1 MPKSGTLQ
9 KLGGKKKEDWQE
21 VAVTLDERGL
31 AWESQGAGGALRD
44 KVGGSQ
50 KLLTPDQLV
59 SASPCSILGV
69 EHCFEVAST
78 AKGGK
83 VYKFSAGSDADADAW
98 LAALE
103 QTLSG
108 GAPAQTS
115 NPLGSPGP
123 AMEVEQAGGP
133 GVAVEPSAPPPELAP
148 PTDTSAVA
156 ALETTPGLM
165 LFGKPISKQ
174 ALGAALVLVLICVVV
189 MASGSDQTDGG
200 DATAGSAAAPSNPF
214 GGRQSPAVRPPPP
227 SFGGG
232 RNPCAADAPFE
243 AEVYFGTELPAGD
256 ACTGAE
262 GHGSDGAD
270 VYCFG
275 DTARP
280 PVLDDGTGFSTG
292 RTGGMDY
299 GWDCD
304 GDTNVDFSAGR
315 RAPPRETYGLNHFD
329 RYGECVGS
337 PTNWQLAVP
346 NGAYQVDVDFA
357 ADSRGW
363 DGAQCSELHVGE
375 DAVAFLTV

>member
-148 PTDTSAVA
+148 PADTSAVA
-156 ALETTPGLM
+156 ALEATPGLM

-174 ALGAALVLVLICVVV
+174 VLGAALVLVLI
-189 MASGSDQTDGG
+189 
-200 DATAGSAAAPSNPF
+200 
-214 GGRQSPAVRPPPP
+214 
-227 SFGGG
+227 
-232 RNPCAADAPFE
+232 
-243 AEVYFGTELPAGD
+243 
-256 ACTGAE
+256 
-262 GHGSDGAD
+262 
-270 VYCFG
+270 
-275 DTARP
+275 
-280 PVLDDGTGFSTG
+280 
-292 RTGGMDY
+292 
-299 GWDCD
+299 
-304 GDTNVDFSAGR
+304 
-315 RAPPRETYGLNHFD
+315 
-329 RYGECVGS
+329 
-337 PTNWQLAVP
+337 
-346 NGAYQVDVDFA
+346 
-357 ADSRGW
+357 
-363 DGAQCSELHVGE
+363 
-375 DAVAFLTV
+375 